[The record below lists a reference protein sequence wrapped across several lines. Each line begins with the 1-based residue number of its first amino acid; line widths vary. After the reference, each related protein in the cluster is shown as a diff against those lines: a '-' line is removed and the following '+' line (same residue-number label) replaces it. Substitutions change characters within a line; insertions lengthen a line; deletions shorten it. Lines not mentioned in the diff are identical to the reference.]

1 MGLRSFIGR
10 VFQDFGAAF
19 ALASMGDGDARPVAP
34 LDAGVA
40 RTRLDALAALL
51 AVQYFDDWA
60 TLTPEVRDRYRDE
73 ARIGLAA
80 IDALDPLRDPAGPK
94 LAGGEVVDDRGQ
106 YIGLRRGGGD
116 KVPDEPPF
124 VEMSAPPEF
133 VARLRELSGGA
144 EPGASA
150 ARRVLE
156 RLPDGVRR

>member
-60 TLTPEVRDRYRDE
+60 TLTPEVRDRYRED
-73 ARIGLAA
+73 ARIGLAEL
-80 IDALDPLRDPAGPK
+80 DALDPLRDPARG
-94 LAGGEVVDDRGQ
+94 DDRGL
-106 YIGLRRGGGD
+106 YVGLRRGRDAGDAGGGD
-116 KVPDEPPF
+116 ASPF